1 MSLEELGELPLVRDG
16 RSRFP
21 APCGSPSSPSPS
33 PSPSSTSPAPT
44 AKMVT
49 VSPGP
54 AAPVLVLVSSLAA
67 STAAT
72 SLAHG
77 GMGLGTAARVDEDLF
92 LLGQQNRLGVQ
103 TGVRDGP
110 RATRREWSRRRKD
123 TGENCSPQDAAKTR
137 ERESTTRRGLQL
149 SERRRWAQE
158 PR

>member
-1 MSLEELGELPLVRDG
+1 MSLEELGELPLVSDG

-21 APCGSPSSPSPS
+21 SPCSSPSSPAPAT
-33 PSPSSTSPAPT
+33 SSMSPAAT
-44 AKMVT
+44 AKMVS

-54 AAPVLVLVSSLAA
+54 TAPVLILVSSLAA

-72 SLAHG
+72 SPAHG
-77 GMGLGTAARVDEDLF
+77 GMGLGIAARVDFDLF
-92 LLGQQNRLGVQ
+92 ILGEQNRLGVQ

-137 ERESTTRRGLQL
+137 GRESTAWRGLRF